1 MVAGGA
7 PKGGGKADGRAD
19 DRSRASALE
28 RGLAILDALGSDEAL
43 DEDGLG
49 VVRIAELVGREKS
62 QVSRAMQT
70 LARAG

>member
-7 PKGGGKADGRAD
+7 PKGGGKADGRD